1 MTGEEITIADISIA
15 ATLTMPT
22 LLNEDGKYDRFPR
35 ISKWLKTMHQSDA
48 WKTVDEKFQAG
59 RLKLKTLP

>member
-1 MTGEEITIADISIA
+1 MTIADISIA

-35 ISKWLKTMHQSDA
+35 VSKWIKIMIQFEE
-48 WKTVDEKFQAG
+48 WKKVDEKFQAG
-59 RLKLKTLP
+59 RQKLKRSS